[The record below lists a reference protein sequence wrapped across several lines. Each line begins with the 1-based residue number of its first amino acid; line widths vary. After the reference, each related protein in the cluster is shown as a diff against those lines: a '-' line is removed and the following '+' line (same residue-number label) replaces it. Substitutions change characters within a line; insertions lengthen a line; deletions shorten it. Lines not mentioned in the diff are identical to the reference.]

1 MSAPAGPRVKV
12 SPDALS
18 AAAAAAAEI
27 SGQAWAA
34 VTDRGSFTLAVSG
47 GRSPGPMLAGL
58 AADDMPWAQATI
70 FQVDER
76 IAAADDPSRN
86 LTGLLSAL
94 PGAGA
99 SRVVPMPVDADDLD
113 SACVQYATALPTT
126 LDLIHL
132 GLGADGHTASLVPG
146 DPVLDVHDLDVAL
159 TGQYQD
165 RRRMTLTYP
174 RIARARA
181 ILWLVTGAD
190 KGPALARLLAHDPE
204 IPAGRVANPTQ
215 VLFCDAAAADA
226 AGLAAVLPAAP

>member
-1 MSAPAGPRVKV
+1 MSVPQRPRVEV

-27 SGQAWAA
+27 SGQAHAA
-34 VTDRGSFTLAVSG
+34 VRDRGSFTLAVSG
-47 GRSPGPMLAGL
+47 GRSPWPMLAGL
-58 AADDMPWAQATI
+58 AAHDLPWERTSV

-76 IAAADDPSRN
+76 IAAAGDPSRN

-94 PGAGA
+94 PAAGA
-99 SRVVPMPVDADDLD
+99 SRVVPMPVEEGVLE
-113 SACVQYATALPTT
+113 SACGQYSSALPAM

-159 TGQYQD
+159 SGQYQD

-174 RIARARA
+174 RIARARE

-190 KGPALARLLAHDPE
+190 KGRALARLLAHDPE
-204 IPAGRVANPTQ
+204 IPAARVENPIQ
-215 VLFCDAAAADA
+215 VLFCDAEAAGA
-226 AGLAAVLPAAP
+226 AGLDAVSSATS

>member
-1 MSAPAGPRVKV
+1 M
-12 SPDALS
+12 
-18 AAAAAAAEI
+18 
-27 SGQAWAA
+27 A
-34 VTDRGSFTLAVSG
+34 VRDQGSFTLAVSG
-47 GRSPGPMLAGL
+47 GRSPWPMLAGL
-58 AADDMPWAQATI
+58 ATYDMPWEQATV

-94 PGAGA
+94 PGDGA
-99 SRVVPMPVDADDLD
+99 SQVVPMPAESDDLD
-113 SACVQYATALPTT
+113 SACAQYATALPAT

-146 DPVLDVHDLDVAL
+146 DPVLDVDSVDVAL
-159 TGQYQD
+159 TGQYQG

-190 KGPALARLLAHDPE
+190 KGWALARLLDHDPE

-226 AGLAAVLPAAP
+226 AGLGAVSLAAP

>member
-1 MSAPAGPRVKV
+1 MLAPQRPRVDV
-12 SPDALS
+12 SPDVLT

-27 SGQAWAA
+27 SGQAQAA
-34 VTDRGSFTLAVSG
+34 VGDRGSFTLAVSG
-47 GRSPGPMLAGL
+47 GRSPWPMLAGL
-58 AADDMPWAQATI
+58 AAHSVPWERTTV

-94 PGAGA
+94 PSAGA
-99 SRVVPMPVDADDLD
+99 LRVVSMPVEAGDLD
-113 SACVQYATALPTT
+113 SACAQYATALPAT

-190 KGPALARLLAHDPE
+190 KGWALARLLDRDPE

-226 AGLAAVLPAAP
+226 AGLGAVSPVAP

>member
-1 MSAPAGPRVKV
+1 MSAPRWPRVEV

-27 SGQAWAA
+27 SGQARAA
-34 VTDRGSFTLAVSG
+34 VRDRGSFTLAVSG
-47 GRSPGPMLAGL
+47 GRSPWPMLAGL
-58 AADDMPWAQATI
+58 ATYDMPWEQATV

-94 PGAGA
+94 PSAGA
-99 SRVVPMPVDADDLD
+99 SQVVPMPVESDALD
-113 SACVQYATALPTT
+113 SACAQYATALPAT
-126 LDLIHL
+126 LDLVHL

-146 DPVLDVHDLDVAL
+146 DPVLDVDSVDVAL

-190 KGPALARLLAHDPE
+190 KGWALARLLAHDPE
-204 IPAGRVANPTQ
+204 IPAGRIANPTQ

-226 AGLAAVLPAAP
+226 AGLGAVSPVSP

>member
-1 MSAPAGPRVKV
+1 
-12 SPDALS
+12 
-18 AAAAAAAEI
+18 
-27 SGQAWAA
+27 
-34 VTDRGSFTLAVSG
+34 
-47 GRSPGPMLAGL
+47 MLAGL
-58 AADDMPWAQATI
+58 ATYDMPWEQATV

-94 PGAGA
+94 PSAGA
-99 SRVVPMPVDADDLD
+99 SQVVPMPVESDALD
-113 SACVQYATALPTT
+113 SACAQYATALPAT
-126 LDLIHL
+126 LDLVHL

-146 DPVLDVHDLDVAL
+146 DPVLDVDSVDVAL

-190 KGPALARLLAHDPE
+190 KGWALARLLAHDPE
-204 IPAGRVANPTQ
+204 IPAGRIANPTQ

-226 AGLAAVLPAAP
+226 AGLGAVSPVSP